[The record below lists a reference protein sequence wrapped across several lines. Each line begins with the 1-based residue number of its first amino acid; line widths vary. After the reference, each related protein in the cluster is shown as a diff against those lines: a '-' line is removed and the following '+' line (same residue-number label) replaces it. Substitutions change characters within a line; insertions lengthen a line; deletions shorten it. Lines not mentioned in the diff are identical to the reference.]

1 MAAKEKNKKRKLKT
15 SLEAS
20 KQPYNERL
28 IYFLLAGLAI
38 ILYLNT
44 LGHQFAFDDS
54 IVITENAFT
63 KKGFGGIYELITRDF
78 FEGIYGE
85 QGMDLTGGRYRPLSL
100 VMFAIEYQ
108 FFPNSPWI
116 GHFLNILFYA
126 LTGVLM
132 YHVLKKWMVKS
143 EHGKLMAFLCTLLFI
158 IHPIHTEVVANI
170 KSRDEIMALFL
181 LLGSFYFIHKHL
193 DTNKKSNLLAALIC
207 FFLSMSSK
215 ENAFTYVLIFPAAL
229 MVLKK
234 YEFKK
239 AAIYGIPFLITGL
252 GYILLRYLMLQKDIQ
267 PGLLIGENPD
277 IMENPFYGAS
287 LIQKLATIGW
297 IMMEYFKLLIFP
309 HPLSCDY
316 SFNQIPW
323 VDFSEPMA
331 ILGWAIS
338 LGLLVYSAVMIWKK
352 NILALCVLMFF
363 APLSL
368 VLNLF
373 FNIGAP
379 MADRFLYLPSFG
391 FCLAMAL
398 LLTRW
403 LKSDESNQ
411 KVIPKLGLLLTASI
425 VLLSSFKVYDRNKDW
440 YDNDQLFAADIHAV
454 PNSAKIHYY
463 HANSLLKKF
472 LDKEETVIRQPGAK
486 EMLLLDSAAV
496 HFLRSYEINPKFHH
510 STYNLGLVNVHKKN
524 TTSALKWLNYTLE
537 LQPNHGMTHELLVRV
552 YGEMLQQPDK
562 ALEHLNV
569 VLSTVQGQ
577 QNPSNYLHYAIIMAM
592 KGNIESAES
601 AFLKA
606 AQMDSGLYQN
616 CYQNLFGMFSNAA
629 QQANLNGDQ
638 LNAQNYAQKAKAYK
652 QMLN

>member
-1 MAAKEKNKKRKLKT
+1 MAAKEKNKTRKLKT

-28 IYFLLAGLAI
+28 IYFFLAGLAFL
-38 ILYLNT
+38 LYLNT

-63 KKGFGGIYELITRDF
+63 KKGFGGIFDLITRDF

-126 LTGVLM
+126 LTGMLM
-132 YHVLKKWMVKS
+132 YYVLKKWLSKIA
-143 EHGKLMAFLCTLLFI
+143 HGKLMAFLCTLLFI

-181 LLGSFYFIHKHL
+181 LLGSLHFIHKHL
-193 DTNKKSNLLAALIC
+193 ATQKISNLVIAQLC

-215 ENAFTYVLIFPAAL
+215 ENAFTYVLILPAAL

-234 YEFKK
+234 YAFKK
-239 AAIYGIPFLITGL
+239 AITYGIPFLITGL
-252 GYILLRYLMLQKDIQ
+252 GYVLLRYLMLHKDIQ
-267 PGLLIGENPD
+267 PGMLIGENPD
-277 IMENPFYGAS
+277 IMENPFFGAS

-297 IMMEYFKLLIFP
+297 IMMDYFKLLFFP
-309 HPLSCDY
+309 HPLSFDY

-331 ILGWAIS
+331 ILGWMIS
-338 LGLLVYSAVMIWKK
+338 LGLLAYSAIMIWKK
-352 NILALCVLMFF
+352 NIMALCIVMFF

-391 FCLAMAL
+391 FCLAISL
-398 LLTRW
+398 LLTRC
-403 LKSDESNQ
+403 LKSDKASL
-411 KVIPKLGLLLTASI
+411 KGMSKPFVLLTASI
-425 VLLSSFKVYDRNKDW
+425 VLLSSFKVYNRNEDW
-440 YDNDQLFAADIHAV
+440 YDNDQLFAADVHAV

-472 LDKEETVIRQPGAK
+472 LDKEESVIRQPGSS
-486 EMLLLDSAAV
+486 ELILLDSAEV

-510 STYNLGLVNVHKKN
+510 STYNLGLVNMHKKN
-524 TTSALKWLNYTLE
+524 TDAALKWLNYTLE

-569 VLSTVQGQ
+569 VLSTIQGQ
-577 QNPSNYLHYAIIMAM
+577 KNPSNYLHYAIIMAM
-592 KGNIESAES
+592 KGNVESAEG

-606 AQMDSGLYQN
+606 AQMDRGLYQN

-629 QQANLNGDQ
+629 QQASLNGDQ
-638 LNAQNYAQKAKAYK
+638 QKAQNYLQKAQAYK